1 MCGMQI
7 PRRMTDM
14 KETKDFWFVNE
25 PKIKLQKANK
35 TQVEL
40 KFHCVKG
47 IVKNR
52 KLLVLSISK
61 FQLYNIAGDIQKL
74 NTENVQT

>member
-7 PRRMTDM
+7 PRKMTDTN
-14 KETKDFWFVNE
+14 KTKDFCFINE
-25 PKIKLQKANK
+25 SKIKLKKAHK

-40 KFHCVKG
+40 KFQCVKG

-52 KLLVLSISK
+52 KLLVVSISK
-61 FQLYNIAGDIQKL
+61 FQLYTITGDVHKQ
-74 NTENVQT
+74 NTENVQI

>member
-7 PRRMTDM
+7 PRRMTDTN
-14 KETKDFWFVNE
+14 ETKDFWFINE
-25 PKIKLQKANK
+25 SKIKLKKANK

-40 KFHCVKG
+40 KFQCVKG

-52 KLLVLSISK
+52 KLLVVSISK
-61 FQLYNIAGDIQKL
+61 FQLYTITGDVHKQ
-74 NTENVQT
+74 NTENVQV